1 MRQLGD
7 DPNPGMIMTRG
18 NAQLAAILLLA
29 SLGGCTRTC
38 YMTEAELNS
47 CTNALPS
54 ALPRDLAV
62 NPHDAIVPAVANTP
76 RPMVV
81 GDVDRPIR
89 YVSLAECIAIA
100 LEQGNIGSTSALF
113 PGIAN
118 DNLVA
123 FTGQTVVGSDSIR
136 VLSLDP
142 AIIGANIE
150 SSLAR
155 FDARWISSLTWQK
168 TDVAV
173 SNILGN
179 FQNGDQASVSTGV
192 YKPLPTGGI
201 TGITFNTDYTLLS
214 QTQGLSQ
221 NLTNPAY
228 RPRLQAIFEQP
239 LLQNFGVEI
248 NQISNVLPIS
258 TLVPNFRPAG
268 GTRTEGILI
277 TRLRFDQSRADFER
291 QLNIMLLNVEYAY
304 WNLYGA
310 YYGLYSREQG
320 LRQALVSWQVNKT
333 RRDVGQIADQDLE
346 QTRAQYE
353 LFRAQRITA
362 LGKVL
367 DSERQLRGL
376 LGMPIEDGQRL
387 VPSDSPTLAHYKA
400 DWSAAEAETMSLRP
414 ELVLARQELKFR
426 QLDLIVQKNQLK
438 PDLRF
443 FASYDVNGLG
453 TRLDGPGGTAGQNN
467 GNALASFTDNIFN
480 SWQLGFRL
488 DVPIGFRDA
497 HAAVRQARLNL
508 SRAYYQLKDQE
519 IKARSYL
526 AFQYRNIDQYYAEI
540 DAQRAQREAN
550 ARQLA
555 LRFQVFQAGARGGT
569 IDVLLEAQRN
579 FADALASEYVAV
591 VNYNNSLAGYHFA
604 KGTILQ
610 YNNVQ
615 ISEGPL
621 PQCVQVR
628 ALDNIRQRESALRLR
643 ERSDPAI
650 IQTGCNGD
658 CTAPNAPPSS
668 LVGVPLMGQPP
679 VIPPTGAPPQP
690 GAPPPGGELVPT
702 PPKPVNPPPAYPG
715 GP

>member
-1 MRQLGD
+1 M
-7 DPNPGMIMTRG
+7 GMTMKRG
-18 NAQLAAILLLA
+18 NARLAAILLLA
-29 SLGGCTRTC
+29 GLGGCTRTC
-38 YMTEAELNS
+38 YMTEAELQS
-47 CTNALPS
+47 CSSAMAA
-54 ALPRDLAV
+54 ALPRDLAT
-62 NPHDAIVPAVANTP
+62 NPHAAIVPYLPNTP
-76 RPMVV
+76 KPMDVN
-81 GDVDRPIR
+81 DVDRPVR
-89 YVSLAECIAIA
+89 YMTLQECIAIA

-136 VLSLDP
+136 VLSFDP
-142 AIIGANIE
+142 AIFGANIE

-155 FDARWISSLTWQK
+155 FDARWISSLSWQK

-179 FQNGDQASVSTGV
+179 FQNGDQASVSTGI
-192 YKPLPTGGI
+192 YKALPTGGV
-201 TGITFNTDYTLLS
+201 TGLTFNTDYTLLA
-214 QTQGLSQ
+214 QTQNLNQ

-248 NQISNVLPIS
+248 NQLTTNLPTS
-258 TLVPNFRPAG
+258 TLIPGFRPSG

-277 TRLRFDQSRADFER
+277 TRLRFDQARTEFER
-291 QLNIMLLNVEYAY
+291 QVNFMLLNVEYAY

-333 RRDVGQIADQDLE
+333 RFEVGQIAQQDLE

-376 LGMPIEDGQRL
+376 LNLPIEDGQRL

-400 DWSAAEAETMSLRP
+400 DWPSAEVEAMSLRP
-414 ELVLARQELKFR
+414 ELTLARQEVKFR
-426 QLDLIVQKNQLK
+426 QFDVIVQKNLLK
-438 PDLRF
+438 PDVRLT
-443 FASYDVNGLG
+443 ASYDINGLG
-453 TRLDGPGGTAGQNN
+453 TRLDGPAAPPGSAN

-480 SWQLGFRL
+480 SWQLGVRA
-488 DVPIGFRDA
+488 DIPIGFREA

-508 SRAYYQLKDQE
+508 SRSYWQLKDQE
-519 IKARSYL
+519 QKASRFL
-526 AFQYRNIDQYYAEI
+526 AFQYRNIEQYYAEI

-550 ARQLA
+550 ARQLV
-555 LRFQVFQAGARGGT
+555 LRFQVFQAGAKGGT

-579 FADALASEYVAV
+579 FADALASEYVAI
-591 VNYNNSLAGYHFA
+591 VNYNNSLAGFHFA
-604 KGTILQ
+604 KGTIMQ

-615 ISEGPL
+615 IAEGPL
-621 PQCVQVR
+621 PQCVQMR
-628 ALDNIRQRESALRLR
+628 AVENISQRDAALRLR

-650 IQTGCNGD
+650 IQTGCKGD
-658 CTAPNAPPSS
+658 CMAPAPPPNS
-668 LVGVPLMGQPP
+668 LVGVPVMTQPP
-679 VIPPTGAPPQP
+679 AIPPAGAPIQP
-690 GAPPPGGELVPT
+690 GAPPPGGEIVPI
-702 PPKPVNPPPAYPG
+702 KPTVPPADKPG
-715 GP
+715 GR